1 MWYKKSQE
9 DKSNPVYEEVLIRFL
24 LEQAIR
30 FKYFNTQKYNPS
42 NLEINRHVEN
52 ILTHIK
58 DTYNGVGNLRNHV
71 TKEKQMKD
79 VIHDIVDKKLNLKR

>member
-1 MWYKKSQE
+1 M
-9 DKSNPVYEEVLIRFL
+9 
-24 LEQAIR
+24 
-30 FKYFNTQKYNPS
+30 
-42 NLEINRHVEN
+42 EINRHVEN
-52 ILTHIK
+52 ILRYIK